1 MEKKEKIVGI
11 VGSLPAICHAGN
23 VPEQKNLIS
32 RTKFHTGPPESAGRD
47 CREGAIGNE
56 NGQIR
61 PAKADNIASTEATVS
76 VGGHLMLG

>member
-1 MEKKEKIVGI
+1 MLEMCWSGKPEIAHKV
-11 VGSLPAICHAGN
+11 SYRATRICW
-23 VPEQKNLIS
+23 I
-32 RTKFHTGPPESAGRD
+32 D